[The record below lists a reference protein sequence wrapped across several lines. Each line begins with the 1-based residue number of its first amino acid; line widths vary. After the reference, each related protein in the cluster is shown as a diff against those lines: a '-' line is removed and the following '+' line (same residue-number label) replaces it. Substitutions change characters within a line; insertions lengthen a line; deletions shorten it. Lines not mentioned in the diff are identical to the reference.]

1 MTIEDPLYKLTER
14 ERNFLKKSW
23 AEEFSNK
30 IFPLINEDKF
40 SVLYSDNPAS
50 RPNSPINVVFG
61 LHLLKEMYG
70 QSDEEALNSLLFDTR
85 YQYALHTTSFE
96 EQPASKNTL
105 SNFRCAVYKYNEEN
119 NIDLIQEEMER
130 MSKEF
135 TKILSINGNTIRMDS
150 LMVSSSCRKLSRL
163 EIIFSTVE
171 RMIKAIN
178 KQNPVLLSERLKEY
192 LKSEYRNDTIYRS
205 SNKDVDSK
213 LKTVTTDA
221 IELYYLCKG
230 ESFEGTEEFNLLSRM
245 IGEQTIYTD
254 GNIDL
259 KPSKEIAPESLQNPT
274 DPDATYRKKS
284 NKSNVGYSVN
294 VVETFDDKNSIISQ
308 YDLKQN
314 TYSDQKFSKDTIDK
328 LGEQDEEVTAIAD
341 GAYYSEEI
349 SKKASKNNIKLVPT
363 NLVGRSQSSEKSG
376 YEDFEVDEKEQ
387 VVKKCPQGHE
397 PEDSTFKNGSYRAHF
412 KKGLCSNCPD
422 RDNCPVIKQ
431 KKKYLFEVSETK
443 YHRSKLMKEMETKE
457 YKNIARKRAGVEGI
471 PSILRRIYNIDHLPV
486 RGLVRSKTWLGFK
499 IGAINCKRVIKA
511 LTMQYKDALD
521 STFFNH
527 FFTIL
532 SYQCAA

>member
-1 MTIEDPLYKLTER
+1 MTIEDPLYKLTDR
-14 ERNFLKKSW
+14 ERKFLKKSW

-50 RPNSPINVVFG
+50 RPNSPVNVVLG
-61 LHLLKEMYG
+61 LHLLKEMHG
-70 QSDEEALNSLLFDTR
+70 QSDEEALNSLLFDIR
-85 YQYALHTTSFE
+85 YQYALHTTSLE
-96 EQPASKNTL
+96 EQPVSKNTL
-105 SNFRCAVYKYNEEN
+105 TNFRCAVYKYNEKN
-119 NIDLIQEEMER
+119 NVDLIQEEMER
-130 MSKEF
+130 LSKEF
-135 TKILSINGNTIRMDS
+135 TRMLNINGNTIRMDS

-178 KQNPVLLSERLKEY
+178 KQNPDILSERLKEY
-192 LKSEYRNDTIYRS
+192 LKKEYRNDTIYRS

-213 LKTVTTDA
+213 LKTVTADA
-221 IELYYLCKG
+221 IELYYICKG
-230 ESFEGTEEFNLLSRM
+230 GTLEETEEFNLLSRM
-245 IGEQTIYTD
+245 IGEQTIHTD
-254 GNIDL
+254 GSVDL

-274 DPDATYRKKS
+274 DPDATYRKKA
-284 NKSNVGYSVN
+284 NKSNVGYSAN
-294 VVETFDDKNSIISQ
+294 IVETFDDKNSIISQ

-314 TYSDQKFSKDTIDK
+314 IYSDQKFSKDTIDK
-328 LGEQDEEVTAIAD
+328 LGEQDEELTAIVD

-349 SKKASKNNIKLVPT
+349 SKKAKENNIEFIPT
-363 NLVGRSQSSEKSG
+363 NLVGRSQSSGKSG
-376 YEDFEVDEKEQ
+376 YENFEIDEKERI
-387 VVKKCPQGHE
+387 VKRCPRGHE
-397 PEDSTFKNGSYRAHF
+397 PQDSKFKNGRYRAHF
-412 KKGLCSNCPD
+412 KKSLCNNCPD

-443 YHRSKLMKEMETKE
+443 YHRSKLMKEMETEK

-511 LTMQYKDALD
+511 LSMQFKNAIY
-521 STFFNH
+521 SMFFNH
-527 FFTIL
+527 FFTI
-532 SYQCAA
+532 YNFQGAA